1 MSSPFVLLRKM
12 RRSGLGFAALFSAR
26 NEFTRGK
33 LLLGPTGKTAKVA
46 IVTVLSFV
54 SSFIVYTHPQPISTG
69 YDVRSAWISWA
80 LLLALCL
87 VGRWSQ
93 SKTEDDDDASQLLEK
108 GTPQSLD
115 ILQRK
120 SDSTIQIVSSALVV
134 AAGLFSASP
143 LPKCWLVSTTTII
156 AGSSH
161 ANDRKPFVV
170 AVTSAISLSTPPGRP

>member
-1 MSSPFVLLRKM
+1 M

-33 LLLGPTGKTAKVA
+33 LLLGPTGKTTKVA

-93 SKTEDDDDASQLLEK
+93 SKTEDDDASQLLEK

-143 LPKCWLVSTTTII
+143 LPKCWLVSTTTHI
-156 AGSSH
+156 AESSH
-161 ANDRKPFVV
+161 ANNRKPFVV
-170 AVTSAISLSTPPGRP
+170 AVTSAISLFTPPSRP